1 MKKFLIINVI
11 IISVVLAIYFN
22 NRDASQAVNQ
32 GELENDYISHIEDIS
47 TQEKATPSQKDIASS
62 SQEKENPSRE
72 QSDQTPQKVSEQ
84 RKTYLSSLKQL
95 NESLVKVFEFRKEPK
110 EMINFL
116 EDAGL
121 KAIVDKKDSPYLGTT
136 WVVHSDQSLPGT
148 RYYHAEYD
156 GDDADHLFLRY
167 LSYEYAPGD
176 KSFNEVIKSIESSY
190 PVKEKKILIVDTIVH
205 YEMEKDG
212 IPYTLGVKKLNAE
225 DLRNDPIYPHDENDI
240 GAISVKLQLN
250 IEDEH
255 NHGH

>member
-1 MKKFLIINVI
+1 MKKFLIINVMI
-11 IISVVLAIYFN
+11 ICAVLALYFN
-22 NRDASQAVNQ
+22 NRGVDQALNQ
-32 GELENDYISHIEDIS
+32 GELEDDYISHIEDIN
-47 TQEKATPSQKDIASS
+47 TQNEIDSSQKKKPRIA
-62 SQEKENPSRE
+62 QKRKEPSDKE
-72 QSDQTPQKVSEQ
+72 SIETSEKVSEQ
-84 RKTYLSSLKQL
+84 REVYLSSLKQL

-121 KAIVDKKDSPYLGTT
+121 KAIVDKKNSPYLGTT

-176 KSFNEVIKSIESSY
+176 KSFAQVIKSIESSY
-190 PVKEKKILIVDTIVH
+190 PVKEKKTIIADGLIH

-255 NHGH
+255 DH

>member
-1 MKKFLIINVI
+1 MI
-11 IISVVLAIYFN
+11 IISVVLAIYFY
-22 NRDASQAVNQ
+22 NRGVDQTVIQGQA
-32 GELENDYISHIEDIS
+32 ENDYISLIEDMSIK
-47 TQEKATPSQKDIASS
+47 EKGNPSQKKKSL
-62 SQEKENPSRE
+62 
-72 QSDQTPQKVSEQ
+72 SDQKRQDTPGKESIEASQKVSEQ
-84 RKTYLSSLKQL
+84 RQVYLSSLKQL
-95 NESLVKVFEFRKEPK
+95 NESLVNVFKYRKEPN

-121 KAIVDKKDSPYLGTT
+121 KAIVDKKNSPYLGTT

-190 PVKEKKILIVDTIVH
+190 PVQEKKIIIADSIVH

-225 DLRNDPIYPHDENDI
+225 DLRNDPIYPHDENDV

-255 NHGH
+255 DH

>member
-1 MKKFLIINVI
+1 MIITVVI
-11 IISVVLAIYFN
+11 AIYFN
-22 NRDASQAVNQ
+22 NRDVDQVVNNQ
-32 GELENDYISHIEDIS
+32 GQLENDYISHIEDIS
-47 TQEKATPSQKDIASS
+47 TQDTS
-62 SQEKENPSRE
+62 NPSPTNKSFSAQMQE
-72 QSDQTPQKVSEQ
+72 DPSDKESSEASEKVSEQ
-84 RKTYLSSLKQL
+84 REVYLSSLKQL

-121 KAIVDKKDSPYLGTT
+121 KAIVDKKNSPYLGTT
-136 WVVHSDQSLPGT
+136 WVVHSDKSLPGT

-176 KSFNEVIKSIESSY
+176 RSFAQVIKSIESSY
-190 PVKEKKILIVDTIVH
+190 PVKDKKTIIADGLIH

-225 DLRNDPIYPHDENDI
+225 DLLNDPIYPHDENDI

-255 NHGH
+255 DH